1 MNYDKTFMTAHQS
14 LGPARSFF
22 LNEGVLGE
30 SRSRVVGEDICI
42 SLVTGV
48 AGAYQSGPTD
58 MGGGGGALLTR
69 CLCKM
74 AIVLYY
80 SDLFLH

>member
-1 MNYDKTFMTAHQS
+1 MTAHQS

-58 MGGGGGALLTR
+58 MGGEGGGAPNTLPMHNGNCVLLQ
-69 CLCKM
+69 
-74 AIVLYY
+74 
-80 SDLFLH
+80 